1 MMFKKYKNFIILIFF
16 VILLIVL
23 KITNIDIVKKISLIN
38 YDFYQK
44 TLVKGEVKNI
54 TIIDIDEKSI
64 AAIGQFPWRRDVYA
78 KILSQLNQY
87 NPASVAF
94 DIFFSEEDKQ
104 NPKNLLIELKKNNNI
119 SENIEV
125 LDTNKI
131 FIDEI
136 KKTKAI
142 LPVVGVIK
150 KNIVINNSKPK
161 LRIISKG
168 SNPKNYLFKF
178 NGKITSLEKINN
190 AATGIGSIS
199 LLPGIDGIIRSVP
212 ILLNIDDQI
221 WPSLSLESIRVSND
235 QKNLLIETND
245 TGIQSIK
252 TRKNIF
258 TADNNGIINIKY
270 KDFKKNNY
278 ISAIDIINNNFDKNR
293 IENKIILIG
302 SSAQGL
308 FDIVK
313 ISNGRVVPGVEVHA
327 HIINNILTDDSIKK
341 NLFTNSIENI
351 LLIIVLIL
359 LVLLPSK
366 TKPKYSILFFIGCL
380 VTINLISIIVFYQN
394 LYIDSL
400 YSSICG
406 TLIFTVSLYFRYL
419 DENSIALEN
428 EKKQLV
434 LKKEREIAGEVQ
446 KKLFPVN
453 KEIEKYVFAKNTPAK
468 DVSGDYYDYYKVND
482 NEFFFTLA
490 DVSGKGI
497 KAGILMANAASVFRS
512 LAKMNSSLSKTAMYI
527 NNQVKDSSY
536 QSMFITAVIGKI
548 NIEKKE
554 MEYVN
559 IGHEPMMVLDASFD
573 FKYLDATLPPLGMMM
588 VKNED
593 HFKTTTMDIA
603 DKTILIYTDGLTEG
617 YINNKEELTVTGF
630 ENEIKKIKSTDPKEI
645 IEHVSSIL
653 IKDLNEL
660 RDDITCLGIHLPN

>member
-1 MMFKKYKNFIILIFF
+1 MFKKYKNFIILIFCS
-16 VILLIVL
+16 ILLIVL
-23 KITNIDIVKKISLIN
+23 KISNINIIKKISLIN

-44 TLVKGEVKNI
+44 ILVKGEVKNI

-258 TADNNGIINIKY
+258 TTDNNGIINIKY
-270 KDFKKNNY
+270 KDFKKDNY

-351 LLIIVLIL
+351 LLITVLVM

-380 VTINLISIIVFYQN
+380 IIINLISIILFYQN

-588 VKNED
+588 IKNED

-653 IKDLNEL
+653 TKDLNEL